1 MVCLLFRYYDKSK
14 IEEEIL
20 EMRSSGGQEHWK
32 ETKRS
37 IKEARYRLSIQRNS
51 LNIGSDTIQLR
62 SKSKS
67 LPADV
72 ISEVTSDKLGT
83 TLQGIGQKIYV
94 DMNGHEASQLSYLRS
109 VNGHRNLVYIEDSH
123 LEPVING

>member
-1 MVCLLFRYYDKSK
+1 M
-14 IEEEIL
+14 

-37 IKEARYRLSIQRNS
+37 IKDARYRLSIQRNS

-67 LPADV
+67 LPGDT
-72 ISEVTSDKLGT
+72 SLGEVTSNGKMGGT
-83 TLQGIGQKIYV
+83 TFQGLGGQKIYF
-94 DMNGHEASQLSYLRS
+94 DMNGLETPEQPLPQLRS
-109 VNGHRNLVYIEDSH
+109 GPVNSLEGHKNLVFIEDSH
-123 LEPVING
+123 LDQVING